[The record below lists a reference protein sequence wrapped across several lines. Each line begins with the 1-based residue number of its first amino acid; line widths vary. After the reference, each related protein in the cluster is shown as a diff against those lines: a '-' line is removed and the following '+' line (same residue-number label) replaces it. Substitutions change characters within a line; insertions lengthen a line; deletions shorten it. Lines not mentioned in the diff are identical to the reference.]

1 MQDYDASQLSPEV
14 RAFIEAIAQGNQVAS
29 LTQVIEQAV
38 QSQIEHYLLEF
49 QQAIASIN
57 ATAIEVMQSELARI
71 KHEGATVKG
80 VLERLKAAAT
90 PDLPASDGD
99 IATFRQAIE
108 NLEKYGSII
117 PSSTDILAAQLRLQK
132 NHAWSLFWQSIVRLF
147 IRRLEKI
154 FNNENR
160 TTA

>member
-1 MQDYDASQLSPEV
+1 MKDYDASQLSPEAAV
-14 RAFIEAIAQGNQVAS
+14 FIEAIAQGNQIAS
-29 LTQVIEQAV
+29 ITKIVEMQVQTQLEN
-38 QSQIEHYLLEF
+38 HLLEF
-49 QQAIASIN
+49 QASIASQN
-57 ATAIEVMQSELARI
+57 AAAIEVMQEELGRV
-71 KHEGATVKG
+71 KHESATVKG
-80 VLERLKAAAT
+80 VLERLRAATT
-90 PDLPASDGD
+90 PDLPASDAE

-147 IRRLEKI
+147 IRKLEKAI
-154 FNNENR
+154 SENR